1 MPALPSEVKKKHC
14 VWHKEYI
21 GTCKLC
27 QSENKEEKKAP
38 VKSNALEETS
48 KHRYFI
54 SNYFIEKVFDNVMT
68 DIKISR
74 LKLEEQMELLTEKVE
89 SLSNIR

>member
-1 MPALPSEVKKKHC
+1 MKQN
-14 VWHKEYI
+14 
-21 GTCKLC
+21 T
-27 QSENKEEKKAP
+27 
-38 VKSNALEETS
+38 LEESS

-74 LKLEEQMELLTEKVE
+74 LKLEEQMEILTEKVE